1 MVGLTVVVQNEKGQG
16 ISGIPVTCYVTNTN
30 SLDPFAP
37 SKYWITLPDTSTDGS
52 SFAQNVQAY
61 ATFKCYA
68 NKGQQ
73 IPNYTEGTG
82 TTSTTLTSGGYTTIV
97 LKQVITP
104 LKNPQSGQLTC
115 PSGYIL
121 SGNQCIQGT
130 ETESITTSF
139 MDWINSHM
147 IDFVIGSISLAVI
160 AFIAFYFLKKR
171 KGD

>member
-1 MVGLTVVVQNEKGQG
+1 MVGLTVVVQDESGYG
-16 ISGIPVTCYVTNTN
+16 ISGIPVQCYVTNSN
-30 SLDPFAP
+30 PANPFAP
-37 SKYWITLPDTSTDGS
+37 SKYWIHLPNTSADGS
-52 SFAQNVQAY
+52 SFAQNVQGY

-68 NKGQQ
+68 NKDQQ

-82 TTSTTLTSGGYTTIV
+82 TTSTTLTSGGFTKII
-97 LKQVITP
+97 LKQVVTP
-104 LKNPQSGQLTC
+104 LTNPQTGQLTC

-130 ETESITTSF
+130 QTESITTSF
-139 MDWINSHM
+139 IDWINSHM

-160 AFIAFYFLKKR
+160 AFIAFYFLRKH